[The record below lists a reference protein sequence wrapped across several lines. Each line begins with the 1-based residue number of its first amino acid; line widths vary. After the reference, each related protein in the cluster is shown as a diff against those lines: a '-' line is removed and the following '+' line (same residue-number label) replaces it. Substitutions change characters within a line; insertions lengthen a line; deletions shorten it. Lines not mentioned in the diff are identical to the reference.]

1 MADTY
6 FTLYGAYHLA
16 FQKVSVTIG
25 GLDCGDVVA
34 GSDGSVVVSLGQDTG
49 GLLTAEYIAS
59 LDGYAG
65 ESAAQVTLDST
76 VYTIPVVIG
85 AAYTSQAQGLR
96 PATAD
101 DLKSPSGG
109 ALGKMRRVH
118 RIATLLQNCLSGT
131 LFWGTSFANLTVE
144 PLRDASDAPG
154 SELDGLTFFNGVNRY
169 EITDDYSFDGAWA
182 VQVNRPVP
190 ATVVQVSSH
199 LEGAEG

>member
-1 MADTY
+1 MAIDYIT
-6 FTLYGAYHLA
+6 FSSFYHIVL
-16 FQKVSVTIG
+16 QKVCVAIG
-25 GLDCGDVVA
+25 GLDCGDAVV
-34 GSDGSVVVSLGQDTG
+34 GLDGSVVVLLGADAG
-49 GLLTAEYIAS
+49 GLLTESFIES
-59 LDGYAG
+59 LDGYTG
-65 ESAAQVTLDST
+65 ESAAQVTLGST
-76 VYTIPVVIG
+76 VYTIPAVIG
-85 AAYTSQAQGLR
+85 VAYTSQAQGLR

-118 RIATLLQNCLSGT
+118 RIATLLRNCLSGT
-131 LFWGTSFANLTVE
+131 LFWGTSFANLTAE

-154 SELDGLTFFNGVNRY
+154 SELDGLTPYNGVNRY

-199 LEGAEG
+199 LEGAED